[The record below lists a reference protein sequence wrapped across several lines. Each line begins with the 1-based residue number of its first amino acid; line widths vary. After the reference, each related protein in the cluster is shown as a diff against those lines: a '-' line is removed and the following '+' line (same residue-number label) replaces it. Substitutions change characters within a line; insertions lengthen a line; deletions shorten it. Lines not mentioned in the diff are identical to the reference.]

1 MGKAEML
8 FELDS
13 TSKLGPQF
21 TVNNSVIQ
29 RRFVCS
35 KKSYSFFTGRFFP
48 QAKLEDCVAD

>member
-1 MGKAEML
+1 ML